1 MLYFLEKYP
10 MAHKLLMKKTGGISV
25 NLYQLRY
32 FVTLAETK
40 HFGKAAER
48 LCIAQ
53 PSLSH
58 AIAQLEAEL
67 GVVLFERKNRSSTLT
82 KEGMQFLSYVE
93 KSLEILDNGIETMAH
108 ISRGE
113 GCIELGFLRTLGL
126 SLIPELANGF
136 LQEQRD
142 KHIQFKF
149 YTDVTQPL
157 LQGLKDEK
165 YDMVFCTQLE
175 NEKTIEFIPV
185 SKQDLVLI
193 VPRNHPLANRY
204 TVDLTETLPYPH
216 VYFAEKSGLRIVID
230 RLFEKIGK
238 RPNIAYEIQEDQVIA
253 GLVAQ
258 GFGIA
263 VVPYMEELLR
273 LNVKII
279 QISYPY
285 WERNFYMATLKD
297 KYLPPV
303 VQRFKQFVITHCRV

>member
-1 MLYFLEKYP
+1 M
-10 MAHKLLMKKTGGISV
+10 

-32 FVTLAETK
+32 FVTLAETS
-40 HFGKAAER
+40 HFGKAAEK

-67 GVVLFERKNRSSTLT
+67 GVTLFERKNRSSSLT
-82 KEGMQFLSYVE
+82 KEGRQFLSYVE
-93 KSLEILDNGIETMAH
+93 KSLEILDSGIQTMERIA
-108 ISRGE
+108 RGE
-113 GCIELGFLRTLGL
+113 GVIELGFLRTLGI
-126 SLIPELANGF
+126 SFIPELAADF
-136 LQEQRD
+136 LRD
-142 KHIQFKF
+142 PRGKNVRFQFHSG
-149 YTDVTQPL
+149 VSQPL
-157 LQGLKDEK
+157 LQGLKDGK
-165 YDMVFCTQLE
+165 FDMVFCTKIDS
-175 NEKTIEFIPV
+175 EKSIEFIPV

-193 VPRNHPLANRY
+193 VPRAHPLANRY

-216 VYFAEKSGLRIVID
+216 VYFAENSGLRVVID
-230 RLFEKIGK
+230 QLFDKIGK
-238 RPNIAYEIQEDQVIA
+238 RPQIAYEIQEDQVIA

-297 KYLPPV
+297 HYLPPA
-303 VQRFKQFVITHCRV
+303 VQKFKQFVMEKHHL

>member
-1 MLYFLEKYP
+1 M
-10 MAHKLLMKKTGGISV
+10 

-32 FVTLAETK
+32 FITLSETN
-40 HFGKAAER
+40 HFGKAAEK

-58 AIAQLEAEL
+58 AIAQLESEL
-67 GVVLFERKNRSSTLT
+67 GVTLFERKNRTTTLT
-82 KEGMQFLSYVE
+82 KEGMQFLEYVK
-93 KSLEILDNGIETMAH
+93 KSLEILDNGIQLMEH

-113 GCIELGFLRTLGL
+113 GIIELGFLRTLGL
-126 SLIPELANGF
+126 SFVPELAAGF
-136 LQEQRD
+136 LKDQDGKGVR
-142 KHIQFKF
+142 FAF
-149 YTDVTQPL
+149 YSDVSQSL
-157 LQGLKDEK
+157 LQGLKEGK
-165 YDMVFCTQLE
+165 FDMVFCTKIE
-175 NEKTIEFIPV
+175 SEKSVEFIPI

-193 VPRNHPLANRY
+193 VPRDHPLANRY
-204 TVDLTETLPYPH
+204 TVDLTETLPYPQ
-216 VYFAEKSGLRIVID
+216 VYFAENSGLRVVID
-230 RLFEKIGK
+230 ALFDKIGQH
-238 RPNIAYEIQEDQVIA
+238 PQIAYEIQEDQVIA

-297 KYLPPV
+297 HYLPPV
-303 VQRFKQFVITHCRV
+303 VQKFKQFVMKKHRL